1 MQRRR
6 PGFLRAGQN
15 EIEPLDVATPASE
28 HRRNVTEIFCSSYSI
43 SRSFWSAAA
52 PSHRF
57 WGHRPDARKGVRRRP
72 ALPKHFVRNQKKWP
86 QLSRKPRHF
95 MLAHDFTQT
104 VLHRHDLRHW
114 LVRVRSCRRR
124 NVAFQCAA
132 AETAEGKISVRTD
145 TAVA

>member
-15 EIEPLDVATPASE
+15 EIEPLYFATPRSK

-43 SRSFWSAAA
+43 SRSFWSATA
-52 PSHRF
+52 PSRRF
-57 WGHRPDARKGVRRRP
+57 WGHRPDARKAVRRRP
-72 ALPKHFVRNQKKWP
+72 RPPKALRAKSKKWP

-95 MLAHDFTQT
+95 MLAHDFTKT

-124 NVAFQCAA
+124 NVAFQRAA
-132 AETAEGKISVRTD
+132 AETAQGKIPVRAD

>member
-1 MQRRR
+1 MQRCR

-15 EIEPLDVATPASE
+15 EIEPLDFATLGSE

-43 SRSFWSAAA
+43 PRSFWSATA
-52 PSHRF
+52 PSRRF
-57 WGHRPDARKGVRRRP
+57 WGHRVRSKSGAKTPRTP
-72 ALPKHFVRNQKKWP
+72 KALRAKSKKWP
-86 QLSRKPRHF
+86 QLSRTSRHF
-95 MLAHDFTQT
+95 MLAHDFTKT

-124 NVAFQCAA
+124 DVAFQCAA